1 MKHKINKRI
10 LVQGERRLQ
19 TALAA
24 KLRSVSVE
32 EIIACYEELNEQKY
46 LTEKQIL
53 KYLARHFG
61 KSLENIS
68 EIIGEKARV
77 RKSTISLF

>member
-24 KLRSVSVE
+24 KHRSVSVE

-61 KSLENIS
+61 KSLENIN
-68 EIIGEKARV
+68 EIIGEKA
-77 RKSTISLF
+77 KGKKKHY